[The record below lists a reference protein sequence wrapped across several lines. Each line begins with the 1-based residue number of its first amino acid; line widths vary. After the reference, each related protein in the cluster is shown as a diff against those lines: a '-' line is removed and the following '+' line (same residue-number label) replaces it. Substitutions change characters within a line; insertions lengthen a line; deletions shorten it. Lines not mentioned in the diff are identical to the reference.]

1 MAWQVAQKGA
11 NVAPFLFAQNP
22 TNPHTYTPVDAS
34 AILDCSTLANL
45 CNCERSQKL
54 RVAINTWQ
62 AGAGRAVARAGLH

>member
-34 AILDCSTLANL
+34 AILDAAHLQTLATANVRR
-45 CNCERSQKL
+45 NC
-54 RVAINTWQ
+54 A
-62 AGAGRAVARAGLH
+62 